1 MRSCLGVVV
10 GVTLVVLAAVGWL
23 ARDEIGGFVSRVL
36 GGAEPDPYE
45 TSARLA
51 ERAENKVV
59 DLGQG
64 AVDEIEL
71 SLAELNSW
79 IEYGLK
85 GYFPEFLSNVRT
97 SIGEEERL
105 VLEGRVIT
113 RSVPGIERMGP
124 VTMFLGDTA
133 DVRVTGRVDGREAG
147 VGEYRVEE
155 VQVGAI
161 TLPDA
166 WRDQL
171 LAQLR
176 ARAVQG
182 EANVVL
188 FELPRFV
195 VDVGVRDDRIVL
207 RRAPVTGN
215 RGRGP

>member
-1 MRSCLGVVV
+1 MRSCLAVVAA
-10 GVTLVVLAAVGWL
+10 VTLVVLAALGWL
-23 ARDEIGGFVSRVL
+23 ARDEVGGFVSRVL
-36 GGAEPDPYE
+36 GRGEPNPYE
-45 TSARLA
+45 TSAELA

-64 AVDEIEL
+64 AVEEIEL

-85 GYFPEFLSNVRT
+85 GYFPEFLSDVRT
-97 SIGEEERL
+97 SIVEEERL

-124 VTMFLGDTA
+124 VSMFLGDTA
-133 DVRVTGRVDGREAG
+133 DVRVTGRIDGREAG
-147 VGEYRVEE
+147 VGQYQVEE
-155 VQVGAI
+155 VRVGAI

-195 VDVGVRDDRIVL
+195 LDIGVRDDRVIL
-207 RRAPVTGN
+207 RR
-215 RGRGP
+215 GPGGGDRAR

>member
-10 GVTLVVLAAVGWL
+10 GVALLLLAAAGWL

-45 TSARLA
+45 TSAELA
-51 ERAENKVV
+51 ERAERKVV

-64 AVDEIEL
+64 GSDEIEL

-79 IEYGLK
+79 IEYGLR
-85 GYFPEFLSNVRT
+85 GYFPDFLTGVRT
-97 SIGEEERL
+97 NIAEDDRL

-124 VTMFLGDTA
+124 ISMFLGDTA
-133 DVRVTGRVDGREAG
+133 DVRVAGRVDGRGAG
-147 VGEYRVEE
+147 VGEYRVED
-155 VQVGAI
+155 VQVGAV
-161 TLPDA
+161 TLPEA

-171 LAQLR
+171 LDQLR

-182 EANVVL
+182 EANVVV

-195 VDVGVRDDRIVL
+195 LDIGVREGRVVL
-207 RRAPVTGN
+207 RRVPSSGN
-215 RGRGP
+215 DGRPR

>member
-1 MRSCLGVVV
+1 MRSCIGVVV
-10 GVTLVVLAAVGWL
+10 GLTVIALAALGWL
-23 ARDEIGGFVSRVL
+23 ARDEIGGLVSRAL
-36 GGAEPDPYE
+36 GGAEPNPYE
-45 TSARLA
+45 TSAELA

-85 GYFPEFLSNVRT
+85 GYFPDFLTEVRAD
-97 SIGEEERL
+97 IGEEDRL
-105 VLEGRVIT
+105 LLEGRVIT

-124 VTMFLGDTA
+124 VTMLVGDTA
-133 DVRVTGRVDGREAG
+133 DVRVTGRVDGRGAG
-147 VGEYRVEE
+147 VGEYRVEQ
-155 VQVGAI
+155 VQVGAV

-182 EANVVL
+182 EANVVV

-195 VDVGVRDDRIVL
+195 LDIGVREGRLVL
-207 RRAPVTGN
+207 RRDPASGN
-215 RGRGP
+215 GARRR